1 MKVLT
6 VKEVQELLGISASST
21 YRLLKNP
28 DCPTMKI
35 GGSYR
40 IIENDLLDFLKNNN
54 KKERN

>member
-6 VKEVQELLGISASST
+6 VKEVQELLGISTSST

-40 IIENDLLDFLKNNN
+40 IIEDDLFNFLKQSN
-54 KKERN
+54 KKQRN

>member
-1 MKVLT
+1 MKILT
-6 VKEVQELLGISASST
+6 VKQVQELLGLSQSST

-28 DCPTMKI
+28 NCPTLKI

-40 IIENDLLDFLKNNN
+40 IIEDDLFNFLKQNN